1 MRDLLYPELSII
13 VHPVL
18 FEISFLELVCPICEG
33 LFYLRVS
40 ESRKSHIVRDSS
52 CGHACHVC
60 EGTDLVGSI
69 I

>member
-1 MRDLLYPELSII
+1 MRDLLYLEVSIV
-13 VHPVL
+13 VHPVP

-40 ESRKSHIVRDSS
+40 ESRKSHIVRGSL
-52 CGHACHVC
+52 CGHACPVC
-60 EGTDLVGSI
+60 KATDLVRSI